1 MRKRIVEIIE
11 PGSKIDNISRIYDWF
26 MITCII
32 LSLVPLIFK
41 TETEPLILLERITV
55 TIFIIEYIIR
65 WATADLT
72 SHKST
77 KLKAYLF
84 YPLTPMAIIDLL
96 SILPSISVISR
107 GFKVLRV
114 LRAFKAIKV
123 LKIIRY
129 SKSVKRISNV
139 FLKQKDALMA
149 VVVIAVLYV
158 FISALVVFSVEPDAF
173 ENFFESIYWSVISLT
188 PMVGYGDIVPLSTA
202 GRIVTMSSA
211 LFGLA
216 IIALPA
222 GIITGGYIEELEDEK
237 DNALVDKI

>member
-1 MRKRIVEIIE
+1 MRRRIVEIIE
-11 PGSKIDNISRIYDWF
+11 PGSRKDKISRIYDWF

-32 LSLVPLIFK
+32 LSLVPLVFK
-41 TETEPLILLERITV
+41 NETEPLILLERITV

-65 WATADLT
+65 WVTADLAF
-72 SHKST
+72 HKST
-77 KLKAYLF
+77 KIKAYLL

-96 SILPSISVISR
+96 SILPSISILSR

-129 SKSVKRISNV
+129 SKSIKRISNV
-139 FLKQKDALMA
+139 FVKQKDPLMA
-149 VVVIAVLYV
+149 VVIISVLYV

-173 ENFFESIYWSVISLT
+173 ENFFEAVYWSVISLT
-188 PMVGYGDIVPLSTA
+188 PMVGYGDIVPLTTA

-222 GIITGGYIEELEDEK
+222 GIITAGYIEELNDEK
-237 DNALVDKI
+237 KI